1 MTKRKPP
8 EKGTY
13 LYAYITAEKRRELGE
28 LAKKLPLKRA
38 TLSGTIRYL
47 IDWAIANWGGDDEEK
62 RAG

>member
-13 LYAYITAEKRRELGE
+13 LYAYLTPEKRHELE
-28 LAKKLPLKRA
+28 QLAKTLPIKRP

-47 IDWAIANWGGDDEEK
+47 IDWAIANWGK
-62 RAG
+62 